1 MKISKTSE
9 TFSAIIGVAD
19 SAQWPGPR
27 AGEVSTSGGGLKQG
41 KINSA
46 MAQVAMLAQFSSGL
60 SLLSPVAWPRR
71 YEVSRPDEHSSG
83 L

>member
-27 AGEVSTSGGGLKQG
+27 AGEVLTSGGGLKQEKDKQCNG
-41 KINSA
+41 
-46 MAQVAMLAQFSSGL
+46 SSD
-60 SLLSPVAWPRR
+60 S
-71 YEVSRPDEHSSG
+71 
-83 L
+83 